1 MIQTDCFSLMNHA
14 VNLKELKKLEGT
26 VIEFPLSPT
35 GFLEICNVLE
45 HYSSCKWTLD
55 PNFKG
60 SYDKR
65 PKYSRLRGP
74 VPNWLIS
81 SSLIK

>member
-35 GFLEICNVLE
+35 NLLEICYVGESTSN
-45 HYSSCKWTLD
+45 CKWG
-55 PNFKG
+55 NWKG
-60 SYDKR
+60 AWDNK

-74 VPNWLIS
+74 VPNWLIC